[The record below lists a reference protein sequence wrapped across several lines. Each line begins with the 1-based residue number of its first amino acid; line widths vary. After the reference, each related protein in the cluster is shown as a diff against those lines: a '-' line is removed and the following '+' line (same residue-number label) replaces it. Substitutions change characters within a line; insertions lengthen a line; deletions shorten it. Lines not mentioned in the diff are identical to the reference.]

1 MRGRGSTAG
10 VWRRVVPAMVGVALV
25 VGCTGGGTGP
35 GESTGPPVVEVTP
48 TPTPSPTPVVKPEPP
63 AAMSEPTTDGAIAAA
78 TYFLQLTDYAFDAED
93 IAPLMSMS
101 AADCSYCLYVQEQVD
116 AQALGNY
123 SSEAAPF
130 EILYS
135 TSTEIRPDE
144 WFSARLHVRQDF
156 TRVRDDSGAVVSETD
171 GGIVDF
177 IFAIS
182 WLGDRW
188 RVEQVDLIDVEG

>member
-10 VWRRVVPAMVGVALV
+10 VWRRVVPAIVGVALV

-78 TYFLQLTDYAFDAED
+78 TYFLQLTDYAFASGET
-93 IAPLMSMS
+93 APLRSLS
-101 AADCSYCLYVQEQVD
+101 ADDCKHCAFVVGQVD
-116 AQALGNY
+116 AMADGKY
-123 SSEAAPF
+123 TSEAAP
-130 EILYS
+130 LLVSYS
-135 TSTEIRPDE
+135 TSNEIRPDE
-144 WFSARLHVRQDF
+144 WFSVRLRVNQEF
-156 TRVRDDSGAVVSETD
+156 TRISDATGAVVDESGSLD
-171 GGIVDF
+171 ADF
-177 IFAIS
+177 VFAIS

-188 RVEQVDLIDVEG
+188 RVEQVDVIEVPT

>member
-10 VWRRVVPAMVGVALV
+10 AWQRVVPALLGVALV
-25 VGCTGGGTGP
+25 AGCTGGGP
-35 GESTGPPVVEVTP
+35 EAAESTPPPVVEATP
-48 TPTPSPTPVVKPEPP
+48 TPTPTPTPVVLPERP

-78 TYFLQLTDYAFDAED
+78 TYFLQLSDFAFDSED

-101 AADCSYCLYVQEQVD
+101 AADCSYCMYLQEQVD
-116 AQALGNY
+116 AQVLGDY

-130 EILYS
+130 EVLYS

-144 WFSARLHVRQDF
+144 WFSARLHVEQDF
-156 TRVRDDSGAVVSETD
+156 TRVHDASGAVVSETD